1 MFTGL
6 IREIATVASFDG
18 EVLMLN
24 AKHKP
29 SIGDSIA
36 VNGACLTVI
45 SLTSSGFAVELSH
58 ESQKLLAVENYK
70 KRVHIE
76 PAMRLA
82 DRFEGHIVQ
91 GHVDFV
97 GEIARIDKRARSWDF
112 FISAPKDAMRLIA
125 PKGSIAID
133 GVSLTINE
141 TTPDQFRLTIIP
153 HSLTNTLFEEYA
165 ISRRVNIET
174 DLFARYIDHLF
185 GVKKP
190 SWEEVDKILAIY

>member
-1 MFTGL
+1 
-6 IREIATVASFDG
+6 
-18 EVLMLN
+18 MLN